1 MNKVAIFVLAVVV
14 AGLAATWWAAGL
26 LAAIAELT
34 VEIAL
39 YVVVIRPWLRTKEW
53 AKPFFAGP
61 ITEWIEL
68 HLFRKS
74 ETLMWARWQMF
85 IGPAITSLQSFGA
98 IDITPLVTVLTFVLP
113 PKYQW
118 LAQVIAQGWPML
130 FALLGA
136 IGEFQ
141 RRDTTKPLELVAV
154 PESVKEDPVVIEA
167 EAQRMAAT
175 KLAVVEVEVAKATE
189 AKAA

>member
-1 MNKVAIFVLAVVV
+1 MNKVALSVLLIGV

-26 LAAIAELT
+26 LATIAELT
-34 VEIAL
+34 VEVAL
-39 YVVVIRPWLRTKEW
+39 YVVVIRPWLRKKEW
-53 AKPFFAGP
+53 AKPFFAGAV
-61 ITEWIEL
+61 TEWIEL

-85 IGPAITSLQSFGA
+85 IGPTITSLQSFGA
-98 IDITPLVTVLTFVLP
+98 IDITPLVTILTFVLP

-154 PESVKEDPVVIEA
+154 PEAVKNDPAVVEA
-167 EAQRMAAT
+167 EASRETAT
-175 KLAVVEVEVAKATE
+175 GFAILEVEVAKEAE

>member
-1 MNKVAIFVLAVVV
+1 MNKVALSVLLTVV

-26 LAAIAELT
+26 LATIAELT

-39 YVVVIRPWLRTKEW
+39 YVVVIRPWLRKKEW
-53 AKPFFAGP
+53 AKPFFAGAV
-61 ITEWIEL
+61 TEWIEL

-74 ETLMWARWQMF
+74 ESLMWARWQMF
-85 IGPAITSLQSFGA
+85 AGTAITTLQSFGA
-98 IDITPLVTVLTFVLP
+98 IDITPLVTVLSFLLP
-113 PKYQW
+113 EERRW
-118 LAQVIAQGWPML
+118 IAQVIAQGWPMV
-130 FALLGA
+130 FSLLGA

-154 PESVKEDPVVIEA
+154 PEAVKNDPAVVEA
-167 EAQRMAAT
+167 EASRETAT
-175 KLAVVEVEVAKATE
+175 GFAILEVEVAKATE